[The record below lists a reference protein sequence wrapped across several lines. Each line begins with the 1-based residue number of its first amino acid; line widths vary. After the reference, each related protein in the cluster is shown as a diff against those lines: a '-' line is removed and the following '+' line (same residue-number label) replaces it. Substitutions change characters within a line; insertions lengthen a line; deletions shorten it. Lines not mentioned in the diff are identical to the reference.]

1 MAKEFS
7 RAQRVADYLQRE
19 LAGLIQREVRDPR
32 VGMVSITGVD
42 VSRDIGHAKVHY
54 TVLSADDSSD
64 NIDESTAALNK
75 AAGFLRSQ
83 LSRDSSMRS
92 VPQLRFYFDESVG
105 RGRYLEDL
113 IGKAADADRALG
125 LRADDAD
132 QEG

>member
-54 TVLSADDSSD
+54 TVLSVDESDD
-64 NIDESTAALNK
+64 NIAESTAVLNK
-75 AAGFLRSQ
+75 ASGFLRTQ
-83 LSRDSSMRS
+83 LSRDSAMRS

-113 IGKAADADRALG
+113 IGKATDADRARG
-125 LRADDAD
+125 LSSDDAD
-132 QEG
+132 PED

>member
-7 RAQRVADYLQRE
+7 RAQRVADYLRRE

-32 VGMVSITGVD
+32 VGMVSITGID

-54 TVLSADDSSD
+54 TVLSTDDSDES
-64 NIDESTAALNK
+64 IAESTAALNK
-75 AAGFLRSQ
+75 ASGFLRTQ
-83 LSRDSSMRS
+83 LSRDSAMRS

-113 IGKAADADRALG
+113 IGKATDADRALG
-125 LRADDAD
+125 LRSDDAD
-132 QEG
+132 KEG